1 MRPERR
7 NNMFKENYKKPEKD
21 DFLFDMDI
29 SNAVSVYEFTGALP
43 TPPKNNSE
51 KESYLDIL
59 NYSPETIDIFGQKKE
74 K

>member
-1 MRPERR
+1 
-7 NNMFKENYKKPEKD
+7 MFKEEYKKNPKK

-29 SNAVSVYEFTGALP
+29 SNAVSAYDFTGAVP
-43 TPPKNNSE
+43 VPPQNEDE

-59 NYSPETIDIFGQKKE
+59 NYSPETIDVFGHKKE